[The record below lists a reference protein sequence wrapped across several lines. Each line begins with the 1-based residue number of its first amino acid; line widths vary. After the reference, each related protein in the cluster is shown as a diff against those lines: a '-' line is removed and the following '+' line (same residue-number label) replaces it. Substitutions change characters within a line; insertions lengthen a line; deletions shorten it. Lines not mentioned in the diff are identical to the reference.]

1 MRVPVRMK
9 DTNRDTADY
18 NRNPAPASNNLLV
31 AAIAALATLAG
42 AAFGAYALVSS
53 AKLSRV
59 ESCVKRVDEREM
71 ITRKKAE
78 DLLGDMGIFLGSFG
92 SSGSADE
99 IPREPAKQVI
109 RSAFALT
116 AYAPAD
122 LNVVALRIAATVYA
136 GLIAHT
142 DEQKEKAIDAA
153 RGSFSGW
160 NKSYIEHMQ
169 SFQDERKQCSES

>member
-1 MRVPVRMK
+1 MRLPVRMK
-9 DTNRDTADY
+9 DRNSDTADY

-31 AAIAALATLAG
+31 AAIAAFATLAG
-42 AAFGAYALVSS
+42 AGFGAYALVSS
-53 AKLSRV
+53 AKLSRI

-78 DLLGDMGIFLGSFG
+78 DLLGDMGSFLGS
-92 SSGSADE
+92 SGGADE
-99 IPREPAKQVI
+99 IPKEPAKQVI

-116 AYAPAD
+116 AYAPVD
-122 LNVVALRIAATVYA
+122 LNFVALKIAATVYA

-153 RGSFSGW
+153 RVSFSGW